1 MRTWEVQIEAD
12 LCLCKPTRLFHKAL
26 SRFWRL
32 LMLLRKVTAQN
43 IAQLRSDVTYLAV
56 THGSLT
62 LAM

>member
-1 MRTWEVQIEAD
+1 
-12 LCLCKPTRLFHKAL
+12 
-26 SRFWRL
+26 
-32 LMLLRKVTAQN
+32 MLLRKVTAQN